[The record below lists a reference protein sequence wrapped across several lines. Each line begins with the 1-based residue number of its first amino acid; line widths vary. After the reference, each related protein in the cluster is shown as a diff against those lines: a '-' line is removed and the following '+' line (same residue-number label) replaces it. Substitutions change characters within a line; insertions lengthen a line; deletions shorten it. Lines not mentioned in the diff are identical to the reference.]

1 MNKPTPPVVSPVE
14 REDNVPFIPYTNKLK
29 DKLDEELSSNIKIP
43 PRDDSSS
50 VVPVQIKSEP
60 FVNNID
66 DDDEEKEEKEDDTR
80 TLIDEPFDSQMMGE
94 MLVEILIVELV
105 LVIDYAFIYL
115 QKKYFNFF

>member
-1 MNKPTPPVVSPVE
+1 MSPVE